1 MSYCII
7 THTVLC
13 LTLTQQEQCSSPI
26 GNNDGE
32 TATAP
37 SRAQL
42 FYLNT
47 ANPAPCTGN
56 ITSWRVCYYRPDT
69 IDNNIVDLFWAIY
82 AVYRRMGT
90 GNSIHYVRVS
100 GIFRAIRTNV
110 DYTNIPGID
119 GEIAQGAFSCYT
131 DALDVGTSPLSIQAG
146 DILGTYFS
154 TDAESTTTHAPST
167 PPAQAAT
174 SDITTTSPAITVTDN
189 TTETLTATVNP
200 STTIALLSP
209 QMPSSTI
216 ATSESTPTTT
226 HLSTSSHTKGKVVVE
241 YNNSKTYLA

>member
-13 LTLTQQEQCSSPI
+13 LTLTQQEQCSGPI

-56 ITSWRVCYYRPDT
+56 ITSWRVCYYRPDA

-146 DILGTYFS
+146 DILGACVFDPDGDIVILDNDVLITLPLDVVGEAS
-154 TDAESTTTHAPST
+154 GESLLQMGTDGCSR
-167 PPAQAAT
+167 QALP
-174 SDITTTSPAITVTDN
+174 SDIPAN
-189 TTETLTATVNP
+189 QLTALN
-200 STTIALLSP
+200 SRRLHIYAN
-209 QMPSSTI
+209 I
-216 ATSESTPTTT
+216 
-226 HLSTSSHTKGKVVVE
+226 GKLHQ
-241 YNNSKTYLA
+241 N